1 MNNFL
6 AQLDYFKFVRRF
18 PDVIAMNGSIECK
31 KELIEYVRKQTY
43 RKEGIHSLLPI
54 DSSMLTHIS
63 LNKWNYVIK
72 YKKETIFSL
81 IKIKLLNFNE
91 HFVIRYPRIKPTR
104 CYFLT
109 KEDVQNLKRIAVID
123 SLL

>member
-1 MNNFL
+1 VNNFL